1 MKLLINKI
9 LFIKSTVYRCYSALI
24 TFFIAWI
31 ITGQLG
37 LSITIGITDIIF
49 KIFSYYLF
57 DLIWFKMVYNYKP
70 CVIWLTGLSGSGKT
84 TIANGLFEKLKEKN
98 MKCVI
103 LDGDEI
109 RTIFPLIGF
118 DKVSR
123 INHNIN
129 VGYMASLLEKQGY
142 IVIVSLISPFA
153 EARDRCRTLIN
164 NFIEVHLKTSLEVC
178 EKRDVK
184 GLYVKARNGDIKD
197 FSGISSPYEEP
208 INPELRLDT
217 EVSDLDFCV
226 RAIMN
231 KLKK

>member
-1 MKLLINKI
+1 MNKI
-9 LFIKSTVYRCYSALI
+9 LLIKSITYRLYSALI

-31 ITGQLG
+31 ITGHLD
-37 LSITIGITDIIF
+37 LSIVIGISDGIF

-57 DLIWFKMVYNYKP
+57 DFTWLKMVHNYKP

-84 TIANGLFEKLKEKN
+84 TIANGLFKVLKEKN
-98 MKCVI
+98 VKCVI

-109 RTIFPLIGF
+109 RNIFPLIGF
-118 DKVSR
+118 DQAAR
-123 INHNIN
+123 ITHNVN

-142 IVIVSLISPFA
+142 IVITSLISPFA
-153 EARDRCRTLIN
+153 EARDKCRILAN
-164 NFIEVHLKTSLEVC
+164 NFMEVHLKTSLVVC

-184 GLYVKARNGDIKD
+184 GLYNKARKGEIKD
-197 FSGISSPYEEP
+197 FTGISSPYEEP

-217 EVSDLDFCV
+217 ETSNLNFCI
-226 RAIMN
+226 RTILN